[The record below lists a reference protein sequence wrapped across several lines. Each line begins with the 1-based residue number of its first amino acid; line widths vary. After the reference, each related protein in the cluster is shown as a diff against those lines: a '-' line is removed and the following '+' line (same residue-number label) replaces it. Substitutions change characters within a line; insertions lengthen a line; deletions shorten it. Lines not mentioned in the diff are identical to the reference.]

1 MSERF
6 VFDGDGFEEGAA
18 PPRPPGALARALG
31 WFADRLLAER
41 ERWALWVPAGI
52 GLGIAAY
59 FAQPMEPAG
68 WIGAVAA
75 VACAAAAWVGR
86 RWLGALAVA
95 LALLS
100 VAVGFAAAQL
110 RTALVEAPVLRKE
123 IGPVAVTGRVVG
135 VEALAQGSRIV
146 LADLAVE
153 RLDAGKTP
161 ARVRLRLRDGL
172 PVPPAGATVRAKA
185 LLHPPPAPA
194 EPYAYDFQRHAF
206 FDRIGAVGTA
216 LTAPEVV
223 QAPPATGWRAF
234 AVFLE
239 GLRQTIA
246 ARVHAVLPEPA
257 AAVTV
262 ALLNGQQTGIGEEV
276 MADMRNSGL
285 AHLLSISGLHI
296 TVVAMLVFGVVRALL
311 ALVEP
316 VALRWP
322 IKKIAA
328 VAGLLAAVAYTM
340 LVGAPV
346 PTLRSVLMTGVV
358 LLAIVVDRSALSVRL
373 IAFAAV
379 VALLVGPD
387 ELVGP
392 SFQMSFGAVLALIA
406 AYEVLNPHIVRW
418 HTGAGWLGRAAL
430 YLGGLA
436 STSVVATLA
445 TTPFSLFHFQQIAF
459 YGVFANMV
467 AVPLTSFWV
476 MPWSLIVYLLMPLGW
491 EGPAVTAMGWGVT
504 GVIWTAKAV
513 SDLPGA
519 TAIVPAMPLW
529 GLVAVTGGGLW
540 LCLWSGRWRLF
551 GLAGVAAGLVSPV
564 FAERPDVLVSGDGRL
579 VAVRTAD
586 GGLSPSSANAAKL
599 TARMWAH
606 RDGRADADEPWPK
619 AGRSVDGRLACDAL
633 GCVYRAGVRTVAV
646 IRQAEALT
654 EDCGG
659 ADVVISTTEGARRC
673 RAPLVI
679 DVWTLRRDGAHAL
692 YLGPGVGPDG
702 VRVESVRAWRG
713 SRPWTVP

>member
-1 MSERF
+1 MSERIL
-6 VFDGDGFEEGAA
+6 FDGDDIGEDAA
-18 PPRPPGALARALG
+18 PRPPPGALARALG
-31 WFADRLLAER
+31 WPVERLLAER

-52 GLGIAAY
+52 GLGTAGY
-59 FAQPMEPAG
+59 FALPMEPAG
-68 WIGAVAA
+68 WIGTFATVVCAA
-75 VACAAAAWVGR
+75 VAWAGR
-86 RWLGALAVA
+86 RWLGVLIAAV
-95 LALLS
+95 ALLS
-100 VAVGFAAAQL
+100 VATGFTAAQL
-110 RTALVEAPVLRKE
+110 RTALVEAPVLRRE
-123 IGPVAVTGRVVG
+123 TGPVVVTGRVIG
-135 VEALAQGSRIV
+135 VEALAQGSRIA
-146 LADLAVE
+146 LTGLTVE
-153 RLDAGKTP
+153 RMEAGKVP
-161 ARVRLRLRDGL
+161 ARVRLRLRAGL
-172 PVPPAGATVRAKA
+172 PVPPAGAMVRVRA

-194 EPYAYDFQRHAF
+194 EPGAYDFQRHAF

-216 LTAPEVV
+216 LTAPEVM
-223 QAPPATGWRAF
+223 QAPPPTGWRAF
-234 AVFLE
+234 TVFLE
-239 GLRQTIA
+239 GMRQTIA

-262 ALLNGQQTGIGEEV
+262 ALLNGQQTGIGAAV

-316 VALRWP
+316 LALRWP

-328 VAGLLAAVAYTM
+328 VVGLLAAVAYTM

-379 VALLVGPD
+379 VALLVGPE

-406 AYEVLNPHIVRW
+406 AYEVLNPHLSRW

-430 YLGGLA
+430 YLGGLVL
-436 STSVVATLA
+436 TSAIATLA

-459 YGVFANMV
+459 YGVFANML

-491 EGPAVTAMGWGVT
+491 EGPAVTAMGWGVS

-551 GLAGVAAGLVSPV
+551 GLGGVMVGLLSPA

-586 GGLSPSSANAAKL
+586 GGLSPSTANAAKL
-599 TARMWAH
+599 TTHMWAH
-606 RDGRADADEPWPK
+606 RDGRPDADEPWPK
-619 AGRSVDGRLACDAL
+619 AGRSADGRLACDAL
-633 GCVYRAGVRTVAV
+633 GCIYQVGARTVAV
-646 IRQAEALT
+646 IRQADAMA

-659 ADVVISTTEGARRC
+659 VDVVISLTEGARHC

-679 DVWTLRRDGAHAL
+679 DVWTLRREGAHAL
-692 YLGPGVGPDG
+692 YLGPDG
-702 VRVESVRAWRG
+702 VRAESVRAWRG